1 MKQIFHNVRGALFFG
16 VCALNTI
23 IAVIPVFILAVIK
36 LLVPIPVVRWLTSQ
50 LLMGVGE
57 LWVTFNTFWF
67 STGASLD
74 VQTRGMEGLRRD
86 GWYLLIA
93 NHQICFDIIVLQ
105 AALNRRVSFLKF
117 FIKQELI
124 WFPMLGLVWWA
135 MDMPFMKRYSASYL
149 AKNPHMKGKDLETT
163 RRACEKF
170 RDTPTSVINFVEG
183 TRFTEQKRIDRQSPY
198 RHLLQPRPGGLAIA
212 LPSMGELFTSLVD
225 VTMVYPNGAAS
236 FLDMC
241 CGTPVPVIVDIREQ
255 PLEQWLV
262 DGDYQGDRNHRMRLH
277 AWLGETWAEKDEI
290 IVQVRK
296 AEMGIANG

>member
-1 MKQIFHNVRGALFFG
+1 VKKILRNIRGTLFFG
-16 VCALNTI
+16 VLTLNTI

-36 LLVPIPVVRWLTSQ
+36 LLLPIPAVRRLASR

-57 LWVTFNTFWF
+57 LWVTFNSFWF
-67 STGASLD
+67 RTGASLD
-74 VQTRGMEGLRRD
+74 VQTRGIEGLRRD

-93 NHQICFDIIVLQ
+93 NHQTWVDIVVLQ
-105 AALNRRVSFLKF
+105 AALNRRVPFLKF

-124 WFPMLGLVWWA
+124 WFPMLGFAWWA

-170 RDTPTSVINFVEG
+170 IDTPTSVINFVEG
-183 TRFTEQKRIDRQSPY
+183 TRFSDQKRIDRKSPY
-198 RHLLQPRPGGLAIA
+198 QHLLQPRPGGLAIA
-212 LPSMGELFTSLVD
+212 LSSMGELFTSLVD
-225 VTMVYPNGAAS
+225 VTMFYPNGAAS
-236 FLDMC
+236 FWDMC
-241 CGTPVPVIVDIREQ
+241 CGTPVPVIVDVREQ

-262 DGDYQGDRNHRMRLH
+262 DGDYQGDREHRKRLH

-290 IVQVRK
+290 IAAMGK
-296 AEMGIANG
+296 ADG